1 MSTEIMSPALES
13 SRRAPGSPPRA
24 ARGFALIEVMVTVLV
39 ISFGL
44 ISLAGLQLATKRG
57 GNSSFQRSIA
67 LSLANEMLERIST
80 NATVAGSYTTGLNG
94 PLGAA
99 SLGVA
104 PPTNCQLARCTP
116 LEMAN
121 WDRWN
126 WERRLDGFNITSP
139 DASAAAGLIEPRGCV
154 VFTPTDAAEPN
165 TGVVRVIVS
174 WRSLTD
180 TVDQATA
187 VDVTCGATG
196 AGTDAS
202 RQQVVLNS
210 YIVNPEDFAP

>member
-1 MSTEIMSPALES
+1 MSMETMSLVRDRS
-13 SRRAPGSPPRA
+13 SSMAPCERRQQ
-24 ARGFALIEVMVTVLV
+24 RGFALIEIMVTVLV

-57 GNSSFQRSIA
+57 GNSSYQRSIA
-67 LSLANEMLERIST
+67 LSVANEMLERIST
-80 NATVAGSYTTGLNG
+80 NATVAGSYSTGLDT

-99 SLGVA
+99 SLGAA
-104 PPTNCQLARCTP
+104 PPTNCLVAACTP
-116 LEMAN
+116 LQMST

-126 WERRLDGFNITSP
+126 WERRLDGFNIISP
-139 DASAAAGLIEPRGCV
+139 DASAASGLIEPRGCV
-154 VFTPTDAAEPN
+154 VFTPTDPTEPN
-165 TGVVRVIVS
+165 TGLVRVIVS

-180 TVDQATA
+180 TVDQATS
-187 VDVTCGATG
+187 VDVTCGAAG

-210 YIVNPEDFAP
+210 YIVNPEDFTP

>member
-1 MSTEIMSPALES
+1 MSLAPDFGKHMPA
-13 SRRAPGSPPRA
+13 RKRQRAG
-24 ARGFALIEVMVTVLV
+24 GFALIEIMVTVLV

-57 GNSSFQRSIA
+57 GNSSYQRSIA
-67 LSLANEMLERIST
+67 LSVANEMLEKIAT
-80 NATVAGSYTTGLNG
+80 NATVAGSYSTGLNA

-99 SLGVA
+99 SLGAA
-104 PPTNCQLARCTP
+104 PPTNCLVDQCTP
-116 LEMAN
+116 LQMAN

-126 WERRLDGFNITSP
+126 WERRLDGFSIISP
-139 DASAAAGLIEPRGCV
+139 DDSAAAGLIEPRGCV
-154 VFTPTDAAEPN
+154 VFTPTDPTEPN

-180 TVDQATA
+180 TVDQATTN
-187 VDVTCGATG
+187 DVTCGAAG

-210 YIVNPEDFAP
+210 YIVNPEDFTP